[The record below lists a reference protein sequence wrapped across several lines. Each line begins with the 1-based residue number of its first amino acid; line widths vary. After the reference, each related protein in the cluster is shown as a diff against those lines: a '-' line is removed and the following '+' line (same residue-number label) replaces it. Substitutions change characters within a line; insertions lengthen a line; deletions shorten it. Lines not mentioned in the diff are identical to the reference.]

1 MGNVWKFLLLAVGC
15 IIVIA
20 LISLSLRVSKKGEA
34 DTEKN
39 LGQYN
44 RIASDAQDA
53 DLKLYDNIEVKGSE
67 IVELIKEYNDH
78 DYLSV
83 VVDTNGGSSTAY
95 INPCVA
101 TGITMPVTNTGIDY
115 SALPSSKSS
124 GNYINEAGIFRSL
137 VYYDSNDVLAC
148 IWFTQQ

>member
-15 IIVIA
+15 IIVVA
-20 LISLSLRVSKKGEA
+20 LITLSLRVSDKGET

-44 RIASDAQDA
+44 MIASAAEDT

-67 IVELIKEYNDH
+67 ITGLIKKYNDH

-83 VVDTNGGSSTAY
+83 VVDTKAGTSTAY
-95 INPCVA
+95 VNPCVA
-101 TGITMPVTNTGIDY
+101 TGITMPVTNSGVDY
-115 SALPSSKSS
+115 SALPTTKASV
-124 GNYINEAGIFRSL
+124 NYINEAAIFRSY
-137 VYYDSNDVLAC
+137 VYYDSNDIVAC